1 MRFTELRFILS
12 FVFFALLQGVVFKHI
27 ILFDYAFCF
36 IYIYYMLGLPVDLR
50 PIAAIFIGFGMGL
63 SIDFFY
69 DTGGIHAAASV
80 LIMFLRDKWL
90 NSITPQGGFDVG
102 VSPSIRVSGFSWYS
116 GYALPII
123 LIHQVTLF
131 FLESYGFSLF
141 WFTLYKA
148 ILSSLFTFV
157 MCLVLQVLFVRR

>member
-12 FVFFALLQGVVFKHI
+12 FILFGLLQGVVFKHI

-36 IYIYYMLGLPVDLR
+36 IYLYYLLGLPVDLR
-50 PIAAIFIGFGMGL
+50 PIAAILIGFAMGL
-63 SIDFFY
+63 FIDLFY

-80 LIMFLRDKWL
+80 FIMFIRSRWL

-102 VSPSIRVSGFSWYS
+102 VSPTIKISGISWYA
-116 GYALPII
+116 GYAIPLI
-123 LIHQVTLF
+123 LVHQIVLF
-131 FLESYGFSLF
+131 FLESYGFGTF

-148 ILSSLFTFV
+148 VLSTIFSFV
-157 MCLVLQVLFVRR
+157 MCLVVQILFVRK